1 MKKLIIIFLVCLQN
15 NLNAQVNAET
25 ENQKPLS
32 DIELSRLY
40 MKKSRD
46 QKTAGWI
53 FLGSGITLNF
63 IGTFLVP
70 AENEKEAKVERPG
83 TSAALFLVGSVS
95 ALMSIPLFISGAN
108 NKVKAE
114 FILSERNI
122 PLSFEKGRNISLNSI
137 GIGITLGK

>member
-32 DIELSRLY
+32 DYELSRLY

-53 FLGSGITLNF
+53 FLGSGITMNF

-70 AENEKEAKVERPG
+70 TENEKGAKVEGPG

-95 ALMSIPLFISGAN
+95 ALMSIPMFISGAN
-108 NKVKAE
+108 NKLKAE
-114 FILSERNI
+114 LILSERNI
-122 PLSFEKGRNISLNSI
+122 PLSFEKGRNISLNSV
-137 GIGITLGK
+137 GIGIPIGR